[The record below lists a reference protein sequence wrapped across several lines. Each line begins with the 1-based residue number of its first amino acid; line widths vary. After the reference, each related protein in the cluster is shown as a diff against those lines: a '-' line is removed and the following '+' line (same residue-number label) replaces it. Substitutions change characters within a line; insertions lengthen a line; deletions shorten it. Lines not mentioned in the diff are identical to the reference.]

1 MIRTA
6 FLALL
11 FVVLAA
17 AAAVAASA
25 AFIGGTV
32 VGADGKPVP
41 SASVTLEGNNMTATG
56 TTDAAGR
63 FAFSGLAVGTYTLA
77 ARTSGGEGVVQVDL
91 GSQGATVTIGLLKV
105 VGSVRVLRT
114 PSIAGSGTD
123 IVLNQTQLARS
134 PAGGS
139 LPGVLLQLP
148 GAARG
153 ANGVVHINGDHGDI
167 NYVVD
172 GVPVPQELNRQ
183 IGSEIDPSDI
193 SFMDVLE
200 GAYPAQ
206 YGGRFA
212 AVVNINTRVGNG
224 PPGFDGSVL
233 GGSYGHLDS
242 RMGYHAPLGAGS
254 LVVDVRNEQSDR
266 ALDPPNFAAVHDRG
280 GNANQFVR
288 YTLPRGRDFWDASL
302 SHSYQ
307 AFQIP
312 SDVAGGQPVATDDS
326 ETQDDAFLN
335 LQYHHALR
343 GDGALTYG
351 VAFKRS
357 RIRDSGDPANDI
369 GYSLSSDRTSRD
381 VTLDVDDVVRSA
393 RHEIRAGALYDA
405 ANVQKIYRITLQ
417 VPGAASTVTDDAP
430 NVGHTESAYLQDAWR
445 MGPRWRLDYGLRW
458 DGFQVFSTEF
468 DRGFSQVSP
477 RVKLTRLYGSRGAV
491 YLYAGRFFTP
501 FSLENVSP
509 TAARELNVLLQ
520 PTLAPFDLKPQR
532 DTDLEIGGHLP
543 LGPGELGL
551 RVAQK
556 SATDLIDDTQVGTTA
571 LHQDI
576 NYARGSISTQSASYQ
591 QPLRNGGRVYLSV
604 TRTRAV
610 NQGCETQLLA
620 PCFGS
625 STDWTPADHDQR
637 WSASGGVLRN
647 DARGGWL
654 SLDGEYGS
662 GLSSSY
668 CRPASDGCK
677 VPPHLTFDVQK
688 GIAIGPAAALTVGV
702 LNVFNDR
709 YLITYLNAQGNHYA
723 AGRVFELGFRFRTR

>member
-1 MIRTA
+1 MVPKIA
-6 FLALL
+6 VLGLL
-11 FVVLAA
+11 FLVLVA

-25 AFIGGTV
+25 AFIGGMV
-32 VGADGKPVP
+32 VGADGKPIP
-41 SASVTLEGNNMTATG
+41 SAVVTLEGNNMTATG
-56 TTDAAGR
+56 STDAAGR

-77 ARTSGGEGVVQVDL
+77 ARAPGGEGVVQVDL

-105 VGSVRVLRT
+105 VGSVGAVRA

-167 NYVVD
+167 NYMVD
-172 GVPVPQELNRQ
+172 GVPVPQELNRE
-183 IGSEIDPSDI
+183 IGSEIDPTDI

-224 PPGFDGSVL
+224 APGFDGSVL

-242 RMGYHAPLGAGS
+242 RMGYHAPLGTGS
-254 LVVDVRNEQSDR
+254 LVLDVRNEQSDR
-266 ALDPPNFAAVHDRG
+266 TLDPPNFAAVHDRG
-280 GNANQFVR
+280 GNANQFIR
-288 YTLPRGRDFWDASL
+288 YTLPRGRDFWDTSL

-312 SDVAGGQPVATDDS
+312 SDVAAGQPADDN

-335 LQYHHALR
+335 VQYHHALR
-343 GDGALTYG
+343 SDGALTYG

-357 RIRDSGDPANDI
+357 RIRDFGDPVNDV
-369 GYSLSSDRTSRD
+369 GYSLFSDRTSRD
-381 VTLDVDDVVRSA
+381 VTLDVDEVVRSA
-393 RHEIRAGALYDA
+393 RHEVRAGALYDA
-405 ANVQKIYRITLQ
+405 ADVQKLYRITL
-417 VPGAASTVTDDAP
+417 PISGAPNTVTDDAP

-458 DGFQVFSTEF
+458 DGFQVFSAEF
-468 DRGFSQVSP
+468 DRDFSQLSP
-477 RVKLTRLYGSRGAV
+477 RLKLTRLYGSRAAV

-509 TAARELNVLLQ
+509 TAAHQLSVLLQ
-520 PTLAPFDLKPQR
+520 PTLAQFDLKPQR

-543 LGPGELGL
+543 FGPGELGL

-556 SATDLIDDTQVGTTA
+556 SSTDAIDDTQVGNTA

-576 NYARGSISTQSASYQ
+576 NYARGSVSTQSASYQ
-591 QPLRNGGRVYLSV
+591 QPLRDGGRVYLSV

-647 DARGGWL
+647 DVRGGWL

-668 CRPASDGCK
+668 CRPANDDCK

-688 GIAIGPAAALTVGV
+688 GIALGPSAALTIGV

-723 AGRVFELGFRFRTR
+723 AGRVFEVGLRFRSR